1 METSTASVGKSPVHA
16 RSVRGS
22 HVVADCALRD
32 DPLVGPL
39 ALGPGESVPG
49 DAFFLMVAED
59 RLELRPP
66 GEHGRAGVRA
76 DFPPD
81 RGGGPSARSPLVR
94 SFGPRVGRILDLTTG
109 LGGDAYRLASAGYEV
124 SGFERDPVVHALLA
138 SGWRAAC
145 ESGAV
150 PAEIASRLG
159 FRLADGR
166 QALEAASGLDLGVYI
181 DPMYPP
187 PRRASAKPRRA
198 LQVLRAL
205 LGEDLDAGALVD
217 AARRVAARVVVK
229 RPHHGESLRPDP
241 DFVLS
246 SKLVRFDVYVEPARM
261 SARSR

>member
-1 METSTASVGKSPVHA
+1 
-16 RSVRGS
+16 
-22 HVVADCALRD
+22 VADCALRE
-32 DPLVGPL
+32 DPFVGPL
-39 ALGPGESVPG
+39 ALRPGERVPE
-49 DAFFLMVAED
+49 DAFWLAVGED
-59 RLELRPP
+59 RIELRPP
-66 GEHGRAGVRA
+66 GEHGRAGVLA

-81 RGGGPSARSPLVR
+81 RGAGSSARSPLVR
-94 SFGPRVGRILDLTTG
+94 GFGPRIEQILDLTAG

-124 SGFERDPVVHALLA
+124 SGFERHPVVHALLA

-145 ESGAV
+145 ASGAV
-150 PAEIASRLG
+150 PTEIASRLD

-198 LQVLRAL
+198 LQVLRSL
-205 LGEDLDAGALVD
+205 LSEDLDAGALVD

-229 RPHHGESLRPDP
+229 RPHHGEPLRPDP
-241 DFVLS
+241 DFVLR
-246 SKLVRFDVYVEPARM
+246 SKLVRFDVYAEPARM